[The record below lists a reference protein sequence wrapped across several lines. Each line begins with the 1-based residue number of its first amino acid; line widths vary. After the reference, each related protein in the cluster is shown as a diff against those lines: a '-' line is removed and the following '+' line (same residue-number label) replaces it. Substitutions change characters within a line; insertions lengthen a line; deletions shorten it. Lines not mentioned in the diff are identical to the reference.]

1 MICFILYIDNS
12 DMAIFDNLKKHVKN
26 SDFLKKAEYLKTVTV
41 VKSLL
46 LNYHTNS
53 SGKSQSRDAGNQRCL
68 LKMEKSVM
76 MKVKQMKKSESSEET
91 LTTSPAMV
99 VGEKSTMQ

>member
-1 MICFILYIDNS
+1 
-12 DMAIFDNLKKHVKN
+12 MAIFDNLKKHVKN

-53 SGKSQSRDAGNQRCL
+53 SGKSQSRDAGNQL
-68 LKMEKSVM
+68 MFTQHGKISDDEGEANEEKR
-76 MKVKQMKKSESSEET
+76 KF
-91 LTTSPAMV
+91 
-99 VGEKSTMQ
+99 